1 MLEDKSLLPC
11 FFFHCVSVLH
21 RLWIASQALSAWGL
35 EPPVLALLLSV
46 GGSVVELLLEI
57 HKSPPHTLEER
68 QLQKFFRE
76 VLCIMTSQ
84 AEVSSLF
91 D

>member
-1 MLEDKSLLPC
+1 MLEDKSLFPC

-57 HKSPPHTLEER
+57 HKSPPHTLR
-68 QLQKFFRE
+68 RKAVTK
-76 VLCIMTSQ
+76 VLHGSTLHNDFTS
-84 AEVSSLF
+84 
-91 D
+91 